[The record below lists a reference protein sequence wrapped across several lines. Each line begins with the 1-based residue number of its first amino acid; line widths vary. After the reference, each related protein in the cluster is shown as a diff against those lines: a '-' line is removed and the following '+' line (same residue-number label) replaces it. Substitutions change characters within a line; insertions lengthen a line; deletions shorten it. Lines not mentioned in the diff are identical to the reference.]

1 MSASVG
7 VETSHSFP
15 MVMRSGH
22 DAEEV
27 KRFVRARRLLV
38 ASIDD
43 HRAIVGRVSR
53 GWILSEVERNV
64 PWDRVPA
71 ALRLRFMHP
80 GGKAPDF
87 INSNWLPKLEPVL
100 NECVLAGVLL
110 FGARLFGR
118 GTPDREAGAGFSE
131 IDNDLIIACLIYHT
145 FGGRDTCTA
154 YLPARH
160 RPIDEEY
167 LAEEFGEGVLQRVW
181 ELREQLA
188 LFEMAL
194 AKPDV
199 GMPLFPPE
207 YANAIAA
214 VSAARLRL
222 TARAAGDGIF
232 ALLDQEMHEELRAR
246 GIEPGQADSVFPERP
261 YLERDFLT
269 AKAAIALPG
278 VDETTIREPVR
289 DVLLRGVEHV
299 LYHGTPARELV
310 GKYGSAVRNFHCS
323 LPLWDHYSSII
334 RRTIQTRSGD
344 LVELTGPFALGTLYM
359 TSLEV
364 TRYLHNVRRK
374 GGGTGAGHSFLVSAR
389 VERLLGKHISV
400 PVVAG
405 SDCHDV
411 VEDGSFA
418 STGYDEDL
426 ELFASRFGAPLAA
439 LVAEVT
445 DSFTKEDGPLKA
457 GATLRHPSLVPM
469 EQAYNFGQLAELRSR
484 ATDPDMPFT
493 LQGIIMKIADFGI
506 TQEEGLHFPDLMT
519 GPWRNSG
526 ARFTWDHYSKGRIV
540 RPLLDRLRVEILLS
554 RTDPFY
560 SARIGSLPPY
570 LVERL
575 RYVLSWSFS
584 GADLYLAQN
593 LTILADEYGLG
604 DAERHRLLA
613 FFLDGSDGNG
623 DPRGFLDGLLDDT
636 RLDPKVRRRG
646 MTATYRLVPG
656 GEPVRDLTRLFS
668 YRESAKWRRE
678 VRLEIELPGLPPGRI
693 DEVVAHWQE
702 TAAALRPPRESPAIA
717 P

>member
-1 MSASVG
+1 MSAASV
-7 VETSHSFP
+7 VDLSHSFP

-27 KRFVRARRLLV
+27 KRFIRARRLLV

-43 HRAIVGRVSR
+43 HRAIVGKVSR
-53 GWILSEVERNV
+53 AWILSEVERNV

-71 ALRLRFMHP
+71 ALRLRFMQP
-80 GGKAPDF
+80 GGTTPDV

-100 NECVLAGVLL
+100 NECILAGVLL

-118 GTPDREAGAGFSE
+118 GTPDRAAGAGCSE
-131 IDNDLIIACLIYHT
+131 IDNDLIIAGLIHHT
-145 FGGRDTCTA
+145 FRGRDTCST

-160 RPIDEEY
+160 RLIDEQY

-194 AKPDV
+194 ARPAAE
-199 GMPLFPPE
+199 MPAFPPE

-232 ALLDQEMHEELRAR
+232 ALLDEEKHAELRAQ
-246 GIEPGQADSVFPERP
+246 GIEPGRADSVFPERP
-261 YLERDFLT
+261 YLERDYL
-269 AKAAIALPG
+269 AVRAAIALPG

-299 LYHGTPARELV
+299 LYHGTPAAELV
-310 GKYGSAVRNFHCS
+310 GKFGAAVRNFHCS

-334 RRTIQTRSGD
+334 RRTVQTGSGD
-344 LVELTGPFALGTLYM
+344 LVELSGPFALGTLYM

-389 VERLLGKHISV
+389 VERLLGQHVSV

-405 SDCHDV
+405 ADCHDV

-418 STGYDEDL
+418 STGYDQDL

-457 GATLRHPSLVPM
+457 VATAGHPALVPM

-484 ATDPDMPFT
+484 ATDPEMPFT

-506 TQEEGLHFPDLMT
+506 TQEEGLHDPDLMT
-519 GPWRNSG
+519 GPWRHSG

-540 RPLLDRLRVEILLS
+540 HPLLDRLRVEIFLS

-560 SARIGSLPPY
+560 TARAGSLPPY

-593 LTILADEYGLG
+593 ITIIADEYGLD
-604 DAERHRLLA
+604 DAERRALLA
-613 FFLDGSDGNG
+613 FFLDGSDEDG
-623 DPRGFLDGLLDDT
+623 DSRGFLDGLLDDD

-656 GEPVRDLTRLFS
+656 SEPVRDLSRLLS
-668 YRESAKWRRE
+668 YRESAKWRRD
-678 VRLEIELPGLPPGRI
+678 VRRELELPGLPPGRT
-693 DEVVAHWQE
+693 DEVIVHWQE
-702 TAAALRPPRESPAIA
+702 TVAVGRTR
-717 P
+717 